1 MHSAA
6 SVLTLAVGLAT
17 ATSEGQVAITEFLNN
32 PDGADKGRE
41 WVELFNFSETPIDLD
56 GWTLLDED
64 TDSVTF
70 PPFVLASGGY
80 VVFVSGGIGGLDA
93 ATAKAVFE
101 TEWLGGTAHQA
112 VIGVESMALANGG
125 DELVLADPERRTI
138 WSLAYADDE
147 TAAHGTFLTETN
159 DRSVRTFGSKAAPGV
174 VRHGD
179 DNGIRGF
186 AGYED
191 NAFTPDPLAYESDIG
206 RLAEIFGDDY
216 ATVAEPSVGSPLLGD
231 HRVIRAGDVDG
242 NGAVD
247 VLDLLS
253 LLRSMGP
260 CAEPCPPLCAADFN
274 ADCAVGVEDLLV
286 VLGNW
291 D

>member
-1 MHSAA
+1 MHTRWLVVAA
-6 SVLTLAVGLAT
+6 ALAAGPAR
-17 ATSEGQVAITEFLNN
+17 AQVAVTELLNN
-32 PDGADKGRE
+32 PDGADVGRE
-41 WVELFNFSETPIDLD
+41 WVELFNYSRMPVSLG
-56 GWTLLDED
+56 GW
-64 TDSVTF
+64 
-70 PPFVLASGGY
+70 VLADEGTDAVPLPDAEIPAGGY
-80 VVFVSGGIGGLDA
+80 LVVVNGGFALDA